1 LRSPDR
7 SRRALAQR
15 TFENLLPACRS
26 ASVEMLSRASVQPKS
41 PESALDEYVF
51 HDERHFVSWQ
61 QLGKS
66 DIGTATNLHDR
77 NYQIER
83 IKEGTFHTTLK
94 KLDSL

>member
-1 LRSPDR
+1 
-7 SRRALAQR
+7 
-15 TFENLLPACRS
+15 
-26 ASVEMLSRASVQPKS
+26 MLSRASVRPKS

-66 DIGTATNLHDR
+66 DIGTVTNLHER

-83 IKEGTFHTTLK
+83 IKEGYFSYDIEKTRFSIAGAAARGGEGWSESRPLRHF
-94 KLDSL
+94 S